1 MGNNAKRSKE
11 VTKYLHSDFL
21 KISQNFS
28 KNLKK
33 SQKNSGQYIYNK
45 GTGPKIFSKFLKI
58 AQNFSKSLKKSQR
71 LLLDANEMGQ
81 LRCQILPNCDI
92 IELSCPKKNANLQL
106 HVSYQM
112 LLL

>member
-28 KNLKK
+28 NNLKK

-45 GTGPKIFSKFLKI
+45 GTGPKIFSKLLKI
-58 AQNFSKSLKKSQR
+58 SQKVKKSQR

-81 LRCQILPNCDI
+81 LCCQILPNCDI
-92 IELSCPKKNANLQL
+92 IELSCQKKNANLQL